1 LLENSAGWKE
11 DRSWRRYKAEM
22 PKKIAGKIPLNLSK
36 ARQWLLN
43 FDFLLLA
50 SDQQNHNENSPKLF
64 SFADV

>member
-1 LLENSAGWKE
+1 LGNSAARKRE
-11 DRSWRRYKAEM
+11 KSWRRYNAEI
-22 PKKIAGKIPLNLSK
+22 PKKIAGKIPLNISK

-50 SDQQNHNENSPKLF
+50 SDQPNHNENSPKLF